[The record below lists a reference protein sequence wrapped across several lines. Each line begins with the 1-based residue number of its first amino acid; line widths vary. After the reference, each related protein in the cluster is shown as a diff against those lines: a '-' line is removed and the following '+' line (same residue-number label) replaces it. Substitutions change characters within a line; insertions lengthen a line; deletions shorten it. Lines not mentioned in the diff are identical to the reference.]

1 MSVDI
6 VQAAYMKS
14 KFDLDIY
21 YEHYPNQGKKTLI
34 LIHGLF
40 SSTFSY
46 RKLIPL
52 LKQDFN
58 LIAIDLPPFG
68 QSEKSNTFIY
78 SYRNMAKIII
88 ELAGHLQIQHAILV
102 GHSMGGQIA
111 LYAASERPDLFEKAV
126 LLCSSGYLNKSK
138 RSLVYSTYIPYF
150 YLYLKRK
157 LLKQGIMKNLTAV
170 VHDHSIID
178 QEMVDGYLKPFSDD
192 QIFRG
197 IFRLIRHREGDLTSD
212 VLKKME
218 TPVLLIWGEEDRIV
232 PIQIGERLHKDLP
245 NSTLHALKKTGHLV
259 PEENPVF
266 VSDQIGHFS
275 LS

>member
-1 MSVDI
+1 MDI
-6 VQAAYMKS
+6 VQPAYMKS
-14 KFDLDIY
+14 KFGLDIY
-21 YEHYPNQGKKTLI
+21 YEHYPNKGKKTLI

-78 SYRNMAKIII
+78 SYRNMGKIII
-88 ELAGHLQIQHAILV
+88 ELAGYLQIQHAILV

-178 QEMVDGYLKPFSDD
+178 QEMVDGYLKPFSND

-212 VLKKME
+212 ILKKME

-232 PIQIGERLHKDLP
+232 PIHIGERLHKDLP
-245 NSTLHALKKTGHLV
+245 NSTLHALKKTGHLI

>member
-1 MSVDI
+1 MDI
-6 VQAAYMKS
+6 VQPAYMKS
-14 KFDLDIY
+14 KFGLDIY

-138 RSLVYSTYIPYF
+138 RLLVYSTYIPYF

-232 PIQIGERLHKDLP
+232 PIQIGERLNKDLP